1 MCNSI
6 KHDSE
11 RRSSFVDV
19 GAAESI
25 RTLHKSLP
33 PNKICALNRQII
45 LIINLLPKQLV
56 INYNLMMNYLV
67 LTAWGK
73 RCNQT
78 LIIHWVIKFIGASP
92 SLTHL
97 TLSLKGEV

>member
-1 MCNSI
+1 
-6 KHDSE
+6 
-11 RRSSFVDV
+11 
-19 GAAESI
+19 
-25 RTLHKSLP
+25 
-33 PNKICALNRQII
+33 
-45 LIINLLPKQLV
+45 
-56 INYNLMMNYLV
+56 MMNYLV